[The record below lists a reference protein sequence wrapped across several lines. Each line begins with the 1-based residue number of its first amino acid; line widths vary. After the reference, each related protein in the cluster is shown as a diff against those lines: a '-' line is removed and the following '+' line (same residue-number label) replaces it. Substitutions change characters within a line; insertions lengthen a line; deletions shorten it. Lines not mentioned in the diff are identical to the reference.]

1 MDQGSDAEIM
11 YPNLYKGLNL
21 TDKDLTTYNSPLVS
35 FEGKVFIPKGQ
46 IRLPMQAG
54 SEVVKVD
61 FIVIN
66 AFSPYTA
73 IIAKPWLHALGVVS
87 LTLHQKVK
95 YPSEDQ
101 IEELVGDQSMAQQC
115 LVSAILHQP
124 VESSAS
130 VNDGL

>member
-21 TDKDLTTYNSPLVS
+21 TDEDLTTYNSPLVS

-73 IIAKPWLHALGVVS
+73 IIARPWLHALGVVS

-130 VNDGL
+130 INDGL